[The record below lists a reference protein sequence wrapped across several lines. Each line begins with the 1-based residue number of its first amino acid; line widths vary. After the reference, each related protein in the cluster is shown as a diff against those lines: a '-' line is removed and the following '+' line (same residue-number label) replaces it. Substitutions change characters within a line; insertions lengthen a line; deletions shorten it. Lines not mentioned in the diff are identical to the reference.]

1 MMSTR
6 LELVLDEIIIERPE
20 DIDQHLCADR
30 GYDYPSARQCHNSK
44 RIHSSSREK
53 ARGRDSAG
61 QRQPR
66 LESKEMVVDVSLKIL
81 FYLRICS

>member
-30 GYDYPSARQCHNSK
+30 GYDYPSARQCH
-44 RIHSSSREK
+44 
-53 ARGRDSAG
+53 
-61 QRQPR
+61 
-66 LESKEMVVDVSLKIL
+66 
-81 FYLRICS
+81 